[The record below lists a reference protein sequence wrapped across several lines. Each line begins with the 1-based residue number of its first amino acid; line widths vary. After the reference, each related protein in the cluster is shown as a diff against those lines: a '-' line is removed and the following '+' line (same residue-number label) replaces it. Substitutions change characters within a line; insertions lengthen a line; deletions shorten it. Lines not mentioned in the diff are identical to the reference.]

1 MDGSQQGQCS
11 QRRLHPAKLQ
21 RTFHFHQ
28 LPEITRTPLRSSTC
42 MFLLHSAK
50 TLCSHKVIQLY
61 YVVRLCAHTQ
71 RYTDRSRHFKAFAPL
86 WGKEAAWQTPACRIK
101 TYHLLSFSLLQT
113 RGFCMGLAEPGLG
126 MLFIYFI
133 CYQKLGRHKAFF
145 LFAKRQKPLVRRT
158 TIRCKLRSD
167 GFCCLDAESLW
178 FML

>member
-1 MDGSQQGQCS
+1 MEANRASAPSAGCM
-11 QRRLHPAKLQ
+11 LQ
-21 RTFHFHQ
+21 SCKEHF
-28 LPEITRTPLRSSTC
+28 IFIS
-42 MFLLHSAK
+42 FLKSHVLHSGLQHA
-50 TLCSHKVIQLY
+50 CSY
-61 YVVRLCAHTQ
+61 YILPKRSVRTKSSSCTMSCVCAHTQ

-133 CYQKLGRHKAFF
+133 CYQKLGRHKAFS

-178 FML
+178 FMI